1 MANTVEY
8 IYEVLDRFSGPLKKL
23 DQANARTKV
32 SLDRVKSSAAQVR
45 SQFASLAKFGAVAG
59 AAVAGAGYA
68 MFRVAKEAAD
78 LGDAAFK
85 TSQKIGMEIE
95 ALQEVSWAAKL
106 AGLEQAELNTGLRM
120 LNVNMTEA
128 ARGSKEYLRHFNKI
142 GLSAK
147 DLRNMSMEEVL
158 LQAADAFSKM
168 EDGAEKTAAA
178 VRIFGRSGASMIPL
192 LNAGRAGLEAAA
204 AEARELN
211 IIFDHASGEVSERF
225 NDNLLR
231 LQTQF
236 LGMRIEIG
244 RKLIPILNE
253 LVLQF
258 MAFIKVNRE
267 DIVGFFVKGIEQL
280 RDNLPKIKKGIS
292 DTAQAVWKVIQAFD
306 YAVSA
311 VGGFGN
317 AIKILAAIIAL
328 RVVVAVALL
337 AKALFTL
344 GVALVANPIGLIVL
358 AIAGAAGVLAGA
370 AYLIYENW
378 GPIMDWFAER
388 IDNLKKIL
396 FGLVKFVSGVF
407 TGNWR
412 MAWDGIKDVFV
423 GFYEYVTGML
433 EGLLGIIGAV
443 IGAAVR
449 VGRFVGLGQSEVS
462 GAVNKMPE
470 GATLAPMPPGMESPA
485 AAVAER
491 RESQANVNVD
501 GQISVTG
508 NGNAAVE
515 DARINL
521 NGGSNLAT
529 AY

>member
-106 AGLEQAELNTGLRM
+106 AGIEQAELNTGLRM

-178 VRIFGRSGASMIPL
+178 VRIFGRSGAGMIPL
-192 LNAGRAGLEAAA
+192 LNAGRAGFEAAA
-204 AEARELN
+204 EEARRLG
-211 IIFDHASGEVSERF
+211 IIIDEETAKKSEAF
-225 NDNLLR
+225 NDNLTR
-231 LQTQF
+231 LQHAFQ
-236 LGMRIEIG
+236 GIRITIG
-244 RKLIPILNE
+244 NALIPMFNE
-253 LVLQF
+253 LTLQF
-258 MAFIKVNRE
+258 SEFVAANRE
-267 DIVGFFVKGIEQL
+267 NILKEFNKGIAYL
-280 RDNLPKIKKGIS
+280 RENLPAIKRGIA
-292 DTAQAVWKVIQAFD
+292 DAGHAVWAVMRAFNA
-306 YAVSA
+306 AVSA

-344 GVALVANPIGLIVL
+344 GVALFANPIGLIVL

-388 IDNLKKIL
+388 IGNLKKIL
-396 FGLVKFVSGVF
+396 SGLVKFVSGVF

-412 MAWDGIKDVFV
+412 TAWDGIKDVFV

-433 EGLLGIIGAV
+433 EGLLSIIGSV
-443 IGAAVR
+443 IGAAKR
-449 VGRFVGLGQSEVS
+449 VGRFVGLGGGGES
-462 GAVNKMPE
+462 A
-470 GATLAPMPPGMESPA
+470 ESPA

>member
-106 AGLEQAELNTGLRM
+106 AGIEQAELNTGLRM

-128 ARGSKEYLRHFNKI
+128 ARGSKEYLRYFQMI
-142 GLSAK
+142 GLGAK
-147 DLRNMSMEEVL
+147 QLRTMKMDEVL
-158 LQAADAFSKM
+158 LHAADAFSKM
-168 EDGAEKTAAA
+168 EDGAEKTAIA

-192 LNAGRAGLEAAA
+192 LNAGRSGFEAAA
-204 AEARELN
+204 EEARRLG
-211 IIFDHASGEVSERF
+211 IIIDEETAKKSEIF
-225 NDNLLR
+225 NDNLTR
-231 LQTQF
+231 LEHAFQ
-236 LGMRIEIG
+236 GIRITIG
-244 RKLIPILNE
+244 NAIIPMFNE
-253 LVLQF
+253 LTLQF
-258 MAFIKVNRE
+258 SEFIAANRQNILKE
-267 DIVGFFVKGIEQL
+267 FNKGVEYL
-280 RDNLPKIKKGIS
+280 RDNLPRIKKGIA
-292 DTAQAVWKVIQAFD
+292 DTAQAVWKVIRAFD

-317 AIKILAAIIAL
+317 AIKILAAIIAIKAI
-328 RVVVAVALL
+328 VSVALL
-337 AKALFTL
+337 AKALFAL
-344 GVALVANPIGLIVL
+344 GVAIVANPIGLIVL
-358 AIAGAAGVLAGA
+358 AIAGAAVVLAGA

-378 GPIMDWFAER
+378 GSIMDWFGER
-388 IDNLKKIL
+388 IENLKKIF
-396 FGLVKFVSGVF
+396 FGLVKFVGGVF

-412 MAWDGIKDVFV
+412 MAWDGIKDIFV

-433 EGLLGIIGAV
+433 DGLLGIIGAV
-443 IGAAVR
+443 VGAVKR
-449 VGRFVGLGQSEVS
+449 VGRFAGLGQGEVS
-462 GAVNKMPE
+462 GAMNKVPE

-491 RESQANVNVD
+491 RENQANVNVD

-515 DARINL
+515 NARINL